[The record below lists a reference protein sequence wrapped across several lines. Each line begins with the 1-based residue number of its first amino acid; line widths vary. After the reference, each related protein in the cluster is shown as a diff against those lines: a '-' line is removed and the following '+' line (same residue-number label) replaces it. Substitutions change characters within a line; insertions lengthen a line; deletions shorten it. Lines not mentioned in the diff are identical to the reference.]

1 MTRLMLV
8 QNSVQ
13 QIAEAITAA
22 LGIETEI
29 IDEELNI
36 VAGTG
41 RYKKKVGSQEE
52 DGNLESGYLYGQ
64 LLKSGQTCVIEDA
77 GPEPPYGAREKE
89 RAEICCPISLKNE
102 VIGLIGLVAFSNVQK
117 KKLLANKDNN
127 LVFLSRMAFL
137 IASKVSQVETANE
150 LNIVIENMRDG
161 IIAVNIKGQVTL
173 CNTRAERILNTNRE
187 TLIGKTISNLWT
199 DIPINDVMVRKIRLD
214 GHEAIY
220 RDEQGELRHLLLSFN
235 PIILNDPA
243 CNDNKNTCTGAI
255 VTIEEFQEIRKKIYN
270 MTDKQ
275 QHVHF
280 ADILGKSR
288 QIRETVERS
297 AMIAESSSTV
307 LITGESG
314 TGKELF
320 ARAIHYNSSRNREPF
335 ITVNCGAI
343 PENLLETELFG
354 YDSGAF
360 TGAHKGGKAGKFEI
374 ANKGTIFLDEIGDLP
389 LHLQVKLLHVLQR
402 REIERVGGNHIISV
416 NVRVIAATNQNLV
429 RMVEEGEFRE
439 DLYYRLCV
447 IPLHIPPL
455 RERKEDLETLL
466 YYFLDRF
473 CRLLHKAI
481 RGFEDDALDLLK
493 RYNWPGNVRELEN
506 ALEYA
511 VSFEKGSR
519 ISLNSIQPRILQAAQ
534 PAPVPDESL
543 KHSIDEAEKEV
554 IYGQLAKTGY
564 TTAGKRLAAQN
575 LGISESTL
583 YRRIK
588 ELGIKP
594 KG

>member
-1 MTRLMLV
+1 MTRLMLI

-41 RYKKKVGSQEE
+41 RYIKKIGTQEE
-52 DGNLESGYLYGQ
+52 DGNLESGYIYGQ
-64 LLKSGQTCVIEDA
+64 LLKSGQACVIEDA
-77 GPEPPYGAREKE
+77 SPEPPYGAREKE
-89 RAEICCPISLKNE
+89 QAEICCPISLENE
-102 VIGLIGLVAFSNVQK
+102 VIGLIGLVAFNSSQK

-127 LVFLSRMAFL
+127 LVFLSRMASL
-137 IASKVSQVETANE
+137 IASKICQVETANE

-161 IIAVNIKGQVTL
+161 IIAVNIRGQVTL
-173 CNTRAERILNTNRE
+173 CNTRAEKILNTTRDA
-187 TLIGKTISNLWT
+187 LIGKAITSLWA

-214 GHEAIY
+214 DHETIY
-220 RDEQGELRHLLLSFN
+220 RDDRGDLRHLLLSFDPITLNN
-235 PIILNDPA
+235 PV
-243 CNDNKNTCTGAI
+243 CTDNKSTCTGAI
-255 VTIEEFQEIRKKIYN
+255 ITIAEFQEVRKKIYN

-288 QIRETVERS
+288 QIRDTVERS
-297 AMIAESSSTV
+297 AMIAESNSTV

-320 ARAIHYNSSRNREPF
+320 ARAIHYNSSRSREPF

-343 PENLLETELFG
+343 PETLLETELFG

-360 TGAHKGGKAGKFEI
+360 TGAHKSGKAGKFEI

-389 LHLQVKLLHVLQR
+389 LHLQVKMLHVLQR

-429 RMVEEGEFRE
+429 RMVEDGEFRE

-447 IPLHIPPL
+447 IPLHVPPL
-455 RERKEDLETLL
+455 RERKDDLETLL

-473 CRLLHKAI
+473 CRLLHKTI
-481 RGFEDDALDLLK
+481 RGFDEETLALLK

-511 VSFEKGSR
+511 VSFERGNR
-519 ISLNSIQPRILQAAQ
+519 ISLDSIQPRILQASQ
-534 PAPVPDESL
+534 PIQESTTSL
-543 KHSIDEAEKEV
+543 KSSIDAVGKEA
-554 IYGQLAKTGY
+554 IYGQLAQTGY
-564 TTAGKRLAAQN
+564 TTAGKRQAAQN

-594 KG
+594 KV

>member
-1 MTRLMLV
+1 MTRLMLI

-41 RYKKKVGSQEE
+41 RYIKKIGTQEE
-52 DGNLESGYLYGQ
+52 DGNLESGYIYGQ
-64 LLKSGQTCVIEDA
+64 LLKSGQACVIEDA
-77 GPEPPYGAREKE
+77 SPEPPYGAREKE
-89 RAEICCPISLKNE
+89 QAEICCPISLENE
-102 VIGLIGLVAFSNVQK
+102 VIGLIGLVAFNSSQK

-127 LVFLSRMAFL
+127 LVFLSRMASL
-137 IASKVSQVETANE
+137 IASKICQVETANE

-161 IIAVNIKGQVTL
+161 IITVNTRGQVTL
-173 CNTRAERILNTNRE
+173 CNTRAEKILNTTRDA
-187 TLIGKTISNLWT
+187 LIGKAITSLWA

-214 GHEAIY
+214 DHETIY
-220 RDEQGELRHLLLSFN
+220 RDDRGDLRHLLLSFDPITLNN
-235 PIILNDPA
+235 PV
-243 CNDNKNTCTGAI
+243 CTDNKSTCTGAI
-255 VTIEEFQEIRKKIYN
+255 ITIAEFQEVRKKIYN

-288 QIRETVERS
+288 QIRDTVERS
-297 AMIAESSSTV
+297 AMIAESNSTV

-320 ARAIHYNSSRNREPF
+320 ARAIHYNSSRSREPF

-343 PENLLETELFG
+343 PETLLETELFG

-360 TGAHKGGKAGKFEI
+360 TGAHKSGKAGKFEI

-389 LHLQVKLLHVLQR
+389 LHLQVKMLHVLQR

-429 RMVEEGEFRE
+429 RMVEDGEFRE

-447 IPLHIPPL
+447 IPLHVPPL
-455 RERKEDLETLL
+455 RERKDDLETLL

-473 CRLLHKAI
+473 CRLLHKTI
-481 RGFEDDALDLLK
+481 WGFDEETLALLK

-511 VSFEKGSR
+511 VSFERGNR
-519 ISLNSIQPRILQAAQ
+519 ISLDSIQPRILQASQ
-534 PAPVPDESL
+534 PIQESTTSL
-543 KHSIDEAEKEV
+543 KSSIDAVGKEA
-554 IYGQLAKTGY
+554 IYGQLAQTGY
-564 TTAGKRLAAQN
+564 TTAGKRQAAQN

-594 KG
+594 KV

>member
-1 MTRLMLV
+1 MTRLMLI
-8 QNSVQ
+8 QSSVQ

-41 RYKKKVGSQEE
+41 RYVKKIGDQEE
-52 DGNLESGYLYGQ
+52 DGNLDSGYIYGQ
-64 LLKSGQTCVIEDA
+64 LLKSGQPYVIEDA
-77 GPEPPYGAREKE
+77 SPEPPYGAREKE
-89 RAEICCPISLKNE
+89 QAEICCPISLEDE
-102 VIGLIGLVAFSNVQK
+102 VIGLIGLVAFNFQQK
-117 KKLLANKDNN
+117 KKLLANRDNN
-127 LVFLSRMAFL
+127 LVFLSRMASL
-137 IASKVSQVETANE
+137 IASKISQVETANE

-161 IIAVNIKGQVTL
+161 ILTVNTRGQIAL
-173 CNTRAERILNTNRE
+173 CNTRAEKILNTTRE
-187 TLIGKTISNLWT
+187 TLIGKAISSLWA

-214 GHEAIY
+214 DHEQIY
-220 RDEQGELRHLLLSFN
+220 RDDQGDLLHLLLSFD
-235 PIILNDPA
+235 PIIINDPG
-243 CNDNKNTCTGAI
+243 CNDSKSACTGAI
-255 VTIEEFQEIRKKIYN
+255 ITIAEFQEVRKKIYN

-288 QIRETVERS
+288 QIRDTVERS
-297 AMIAESSSTV
+297 AMIAETSSTV

-320 ARAIHYNSSRNREPF
+320 ARAIHYNSSRSKEPF

-343 PENLLETELFG
+343 PETLLETELFG

-360 TGAHKGGKAGKFEI
+360 TGALKSGKAGKFEI

-389 LHLQVKLLHVLQR
+389 LHLQVKMLHVLQR
-402 REIERVGGNHIISV
+402 REVERVGGNHIISV
-416 NVRVIAATNQNLV
+416 NVRVIAATNQNLI
-429 RMVEEGEFRE
+429 RMVEDGEFRE

-473 CRLLHKAI
+473 CHLLHKTI
-481 RGFEDDALDLLK
+481 RGFDEDTLALLK

-506 ALEYA
+506 AMEYA
-511 VSFEKGSR
+511 VSFEKGAR
-519 ISLNSIQPRILQAAQ
+519 ISLESIQPRIIQAAQ
-534 PAPVPDESL
+534 PLPESASSL
-543 KHSIDEAEKEV
+543 RNSIDAVEKET
-554 IYGQLAKTGY
+554 IYRQLAETGY
-564 TTAGKRLAAQN
+564 TTAGKRLAAQS

-588 ELGIKP
+588 ELGIKQ
-594 KG
+594 KI

>member
-29 IDEELNI
+29 IDDELNI

-41 RYKKKVGSQEE
+41 RYKKKIGTQEE

-64 LLKSGQTCVIEDA
+64 LLKSGQTCIIEDA

-89 RAEICCPISLKNE
+89 RAEICCPITLENE
-102 VIGLIGLVAFSNVQK
+102 VIGLIGLVAFNTSQK

-161 IIAVNIKGQVTL
+161 IIAINIKGQVTL
-173 CNTRAERILNTNRE
+173 CNTRAERILNTNRK
-187 TLIGKTISNLWT
+187 TLIGKTITNLWT
-199 DIPINDVMVRKIRLD
+199 DIPINDVMIRKIRLD
-214 GHEAIY
+214 GHETIY

-235 PIILNDPA
+235 PIILNDPG
-243 CNDNKNTCTGAI
+243 CKDNKNTCTGAI

-320 ARAIHYNSSRNREPF
+320 ARAIHYNSSRSREPF

-473 CRLLHKAI
+473 CQLLHKAI

-511 VSFEKGSR
+511 VSFEKRSR

-534 PAPVPDESL
+534 PATGPNENL
-543 KHSIDEAEKEV
+543 KRSIGETEKEV